1 MSEIFRQIYIDLENK
16 GKYVSPRGHLVKEIE
31 NYGYTLPPYVRFASF
46 LNRRLNIQYIKKE
59 FLWYLRGDKYDISIV
74 EHAKIWKDM
83 INEDGSIYS
92 NYGQYIFD
100 EINQFDNVVN
110 TLKNDK
116 ESRRASIIILSKEHL
131 MKGEMDFPCTYS
143 INFRIRED
151 KLNMTV
157 RMRSQ
162 DAIYGLGNDAPCFS
176 FIHEMMFN
184 ALLPFYQ
191 KLQYGDYHHSA
202 DSFHIYEKHFP
213 MLKHIVKD
221 DLYINIEIPKISGA
235 DEVQYLRNLNFND
248 IPPNYL
254 FTQWLLS

>member
-1 MSEIFRQIYIDLENK
+1 MTNPFIQIYQDLATK
-16 GKYVSPRGHLVKEIE
+16 SKYVSPRGSLVKEIE
-31 NYGYTLPPYVRFASF
+31 NYSYTLPAYTRFANFES
-46 LNRRLNIQYIKKE
+46 RKLNIEYIKKE
-59 FLWYLRGDKYDISIV
+59 FLWYLRGDKYDKSII

-131 MKGEMDFPCTYS
+131 FHGVMDFPCTYS
-143 INFRIRED
+143 INFRIRD
-151 KLNMTV
+151 NYLNMTV

-176 FIHEMMFN
+176 FIHEMMYCTMK
-184 ALLPFYQ
+184 AIYPE
-191 KLQYGDYHHSA
+191 LQYGEYHHSA
-202 DSFHIYEKHFP
+202 DSFHIYSRHFE
-213 MLKHIVKD
+213 MLDKIVAGDKYEH
-221 DLYINIEIPKISGA
+221 LTIPCISGA
-235 DEVQYLRNLNFND
+235 DEVQYLRNLNFID

-254 FTQWLLS
+254 FTKWLTQ